1 MALETRNLDL
11 MYDVLMLEYSKFQA
25 KTMDPNEDYG
35 SCQKNFLKTV
45 RYGLE
50 PYVYSHLEQT
60 YGQRLTEFWKS
71 WTPPLRSAKAFILV
85 ERRTHPNFWFVLRNM
100 AWAGPDMAVHIFC
113 SDENVNFIK
122 TCLGDKLQ
130 FIHLNVIFKGN
141 PPTDDAILEYSDF
154 YTNFTVYQFLA
165 SHGIEWI
172 LTVQMDVFFR
182 KKLTDE
188 LFFTDFLG
196 APWSWIPD
204 GGGCGGASVR
214 RVQKMLEICL
224 RFRPELGM
232 RCPFPEDGW
241 IDLKL
246 KESGHV
252 FPPLEKRVNL
262 IMESYFAPDPF
273 IIHQFWTFLSGAISN
288 TSRETFLR
296 ENIYKYVTIAI

>member
-11 MYDVLMLEYSKFQA
+11 MYDVLMLEFVKFQA
-25 KTMDPNEDYG
+25 KMVEPNYNSD
-35 SCQKNFLKTV
+35 SDQKNFLKTL

-50 PYVYSHLEQT
+50 PYVYAHLEET
-60 YGQRLTEFWKS
+60 YGQKLTEFWKT
-71 WTPPLRSAKAFILV
+71 WTPPLRAAKAFVLV

-100 AWAGPDMAVHIFC
+100 AWAAPDMAVYIFC

-130 FIHLNVIFKGN
+130 YVNLQVVFKGN
-141 PPTDDAILEYSDF
+141 PPTDEAILEYSDF
-154 YTNFTVYQFLA
+154 YTNFTIYQFLA

-196 APWSWIPD
+196 APWAWIPD
-204 GGGCGGASVR
+204 GTGCGGASVR
-214 RVQKMLEICL
+214 KVKKMLEICL
-224 RFRPELGM
+224 RFRPELGV

-252 FPPLEKRVNL
+252 FPPLEARVNL
-262 IMESYFAPDPF
+262 IMESCPAPDPY
-273 IIHQFWTFLSGAISN
+273 IIHQFWTFLTGAFGI
-288 TSRETFLR
+288 TSRETFLN
-296 ENIYKYVTIAI
+296 EYIYKYVTIEI